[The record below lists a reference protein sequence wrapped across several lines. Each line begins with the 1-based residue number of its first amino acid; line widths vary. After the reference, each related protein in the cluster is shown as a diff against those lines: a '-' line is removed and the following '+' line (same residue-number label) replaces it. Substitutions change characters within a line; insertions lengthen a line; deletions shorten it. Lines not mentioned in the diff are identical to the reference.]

1 MARSRKLYRFTHA
14 WSQWKAA
21 AMNAVFLAAG
31 QYPVAIRPGRTKE
44 VVMKSSK
51 RVFVIVALLSSMCLT
66 LPPRAAAQDDDFYQG
81 KAVRIVVGLSAGGG
95 YDRAARLLAR
105 YMGKYIPGRP
115 EIIVQN
121 MPGAGSVIAAN
132 FVYNVAK
139 PDGLT
144 LLMPHNNI
152 YLNQL
157 AGSPEVK
164 FDLRKFNWIGAAEKD
179 DMMMFARRDAPFKS
193 VDDVIKAK
201 EAPRCGSTGVGS
213 SDYVMS
219 RILEETVGA
228 KFNNVLGY
236 PGSSEIALA
245 LERGEVMCM
254 GLTISTFFTREPFLS
269 WQKKNFIRF
278 IAQSGRQREER
289 VPDAPT
295 IYELMDQHN
304 TPATSRRVAEAMLSG
319 GEWARSMLAPPG
331 TAPERV
337 GMLRAAYEKTLNDPE
352 LVAEAKKGRVEIV
365 LSQGDEL
372 QALAAKVME
381 QSPEVIEKIR
391 QLFVQ

>member
-1 MARSRKLYRFTHA
+1 MKGSKH
-14 WSQWKAA
+14 
-21 AMNAVFLAAG
+21 VFIV
-31 QYPVAIRPGRTKE
+31 VA
-44 VVMKSSK
+44 
-51 RVFVIVALLSSMCLT
+51 FLSSMCLT
-66 LPPRAAAQDDDFYQG
+66 LSSRVAAQDDDFYRG
-81 KAVRIVVGLSAGGG
+81 KAVRTVVGLSSGGG
-95 YDRAARLLAR
+95 YDRSGRLIAR
-105 YMGKYIPGRP
+105 YLGKYIPGNP
-115 EIIVQN
+115 EILVQN

-179 DMMMFARRDAPFKS
+179 DMMMFARADAPFKS
-193 VDDVIKAK
+193 IDDVIRAK
-201 EAPRCGSTGVGS
+201 EPPRCGSTGVGS

-278 IAQSGRQREER
+278 IAQSGREREER

-295 IYELMDQHN
+295 IYELMEQHK
-304 TPATSRRVAEAMLSG
+304 TPVTSRRVAEAMLSG

-331 TAPERV
+331 TPPERV
-337 GMLRAAYEKTLNDPE
+337 KVLRAAYEKALRDPE
-352 LVAEAKKGRVEIV
+352 LIAEAKKGRVEIV
-365 LSQGDEL
+365 LSKGDEL
-372 QALAAKVME
+372 QTLVGKVM
-381 QSPEVIEKIR
+381 QQPPEVIERIK